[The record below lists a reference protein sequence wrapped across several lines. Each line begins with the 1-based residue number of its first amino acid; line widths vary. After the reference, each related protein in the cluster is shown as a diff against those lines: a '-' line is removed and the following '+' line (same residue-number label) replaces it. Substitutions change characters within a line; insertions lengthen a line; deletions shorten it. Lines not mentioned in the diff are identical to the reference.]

1 MNVANLLTYFIHH
14 YTVSPDITVPVEGET
29 LTIIES
35 GNITCRATGYPIP
48 DIIWLD
54 INGSEVKKKRLVTSS
69 VMATGIGNVSIVSV
83 SMIEVMRG
91 DSGVYTCLATNP
103 VGDDNTT
110 VNVSVQCKCN
120 LSWCTYKTIDVC
132 LIPSDV

>member
-1 MNVANLLTYFIHH
+1 M
-14 YTVSPDITVPVEGET
+14 EET
-29 LTIIES
+29 
-35 GNITCRATGYPIP
+35 
-48 DIIWLD
+48 
-54 INGSEVKKKRLVTSS
+54 RLVTSS
-69 VMATGIGNVSIVSV
+69 VMATSVGNVSIVSV

-120 LSWCTYKTIDVC
+120 LSWCTYKTIDSFKCVMQADYKKPTC
-132 LIPSDV
+132 VTSRPFTIYMAVT